1 MKHSY
6 IHDSRKPEKINGDG
20 DNFRPLHVA
29 AKWGRLNMCQMLL
42 ENNADIKSQTK
53 VAILVVFRHEITDL

>member
-1 MKHSY
+1 MILASPK
-6 IHDSRKPEKINGDG
+6 KINGDG

-53 VAILVVFRHEITDL
+53 VAISIIFFF

>member
-1 MKHSY
+1 MILASPK
-6 IHDSRKPEKINGDG
+6 KINDDD

-53 VAILVVFRHEITDL
+53 VAISRVFRHNRIDL